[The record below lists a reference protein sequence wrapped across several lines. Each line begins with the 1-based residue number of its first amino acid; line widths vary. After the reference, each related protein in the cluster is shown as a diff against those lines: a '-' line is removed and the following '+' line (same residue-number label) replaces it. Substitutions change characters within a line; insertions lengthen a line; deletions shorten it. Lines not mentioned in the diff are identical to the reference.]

1 MAMAVSTVIRR
12 LPVPVVA
19 RATGAHP
26 RTVERWRAG
35 VTPRRRAYV
44 GRLDELAGILALP
57 GPGLSAAAQRQ
68 WLPASTAYLGRR
80 RPSDELAAR
89 PSRLPRRVS
98 RPLTGGGLTCV
109 CRPSGATR

>member
-35 VTPRRRAYV
+35 VTPRRRAYL
-44 GRLDELAGILALP
+44 GRLDELGSVLALL
-57 GPGLSAAAQRQ
+57 GPGLSTQAQRQ
-68 WLPASTAYLGRR
+68 WFTAASAYLGGR
-80 RPSDELAAR
+80 RPIDELAAG
-89 PSRLPRRVS
+89 RVD
-98 RPLTGGGLTCV
+98 RARGAAAAYAGGDPT
-109 CRPSGATR
+109 

>member
-35 VTPRRRAYV
+35 VTPRRRAYL
-44 GRLDELAGILALP
+44 GRLDELGSVLALL
-57 GPGLSAAAQRQ
+57 GPGLSTQAQRQ
-68 WLPASTAYLGRR
+68 WFTAVSAYLGGR
-80 RPSDELAAR
+80 RPIDELAAG
-89 PSRLPRRVS
+89 RVD
-98 RPLTGGGLTCV
+98 RARGAAAAYAGGDPT
-109 CRPSGATR
+109 

>member
-35 VTPRRRAYV
+35 VMPRRREYL
-44 GRLDELAGILALP
+44 GRLDDLASILALL
-57 GPGLSAAAQRQ
+57 GPGISTQAQRQ
-68 WLPASTAYLGRR
+68 WFTASSAFLGGRR
-80 RPSDELAAR
+80 PIDELAAGR
-89 PSRLPRRVS
+89 IDRARGAAAAYA
-98 RPLTGGGLTCV
+98 GGDPT
-109 CRPSGATR
+109 